1 MLITF
6 LSLII
11 GAFLLGSA
19 AIFTII
25 LIVTVIMGSYNGY
38 AAFRRTSRDPLVIV
52 TRPTATI
59 QRLSSSAIEG

>member
-1 MLITF
+1 MFIAF

-11 GAFLLGSA
+11 GAFLLGCA

-38 AAFRRTSRDPLVIV
+38 TAFRKTSRDPLVIE
-52 TRPTATI
+52 TRQTATI